1 MTRSKRWFVIEL
13 ERHTGPCLDFE
24 SLPRR
29 CHSVAYSV
37 SLLQDDDRRAP
48 LLRTY
53 PNEGRESFLGALQ
66 RIDASVAAE
75 VTSAGKQ
82 LHWAAEVVNYPTVA
96 IAGMLNS
103 GKTSLVATFLS
114 EQGKKRTLRG
124 TGNHEGTHRFVLWLP
139 EKWRADHEC
148 FSMLISRIGEALGT
162 IPEMLADD
170 PAEAHRQYN
179 NASKSV
185 AAASVPLIATD
196 EGLDQAALRC
206 WIVLT

>member
-1 MTRSKRWFVIEL
+1 MFGFRKSAAPAAIQWPTVL
-13 ERHTGPCLDFE
+13 
-24 SLPRR
+24 
-29 CHSVAYSV
+29 

-53 PNEGRESFLGALQ
+53 PSEGRESFLGALQ

-75 VTSAGKQ
+75 VASAGKQ

-170 PAEAHRQYN
+170 PRKRTASITTHRR
-179 NASKSV
+179 AW
-185 AAASVPLIATD
+185 
-196 EGLDQAALRC
+196 LRPRYR
-206 WIVLT
+206 